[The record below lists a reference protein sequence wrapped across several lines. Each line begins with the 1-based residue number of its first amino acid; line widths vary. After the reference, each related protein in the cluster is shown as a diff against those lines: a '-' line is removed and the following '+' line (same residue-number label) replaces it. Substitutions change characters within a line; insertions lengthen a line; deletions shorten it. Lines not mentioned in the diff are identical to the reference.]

1 MRGKGGIWTR
11 WIVLALAVGLQAGC
25 AAKWAYREGQ
35 DQAKQG
41 NWDLAVARFTR
52 ALQKDPDNIGYK
64 IALENAR
71 TQASRQH
78 YEAAKR
84 HLMADQ
90 IDQAAQELQIASN
103 YDPGNKAAADDLVNV
118 QERIRAREAERR
130 RMSDMDVLKARA
142 QAAPPPLPVL
152 SPQSTAPISIKFE
165 NASLQKILETMG
177 RLAGVN
183 VLFDESFRDKT
194 GVSIDLR
201 NESFK
206 DALDRITFVNRLFY
220 KVLDTGTIIIV
231 PESAAKRRTYD
242 ERVLRT
248 FYLENSETKDM
259 ETLIKTG
266 IGSQTLTVVSNASL
280 GAMTVF
286 GTPDEVAV
294 AETIVNLH
302 DKARGEVVV
311 ELEILEV
318 NRNKLKQYGIEL
330 SNYSASATFAPTGQ
344 NGELTG
350 GFTNIRAQV
359 LSSLNV
365 SDFVLSIPSTI
376 TLRFLQNEDNARLLA
391 NPRLRAAEG
400 KKTSLR
406 IGTEVPIPVT
416 TFTATQA
423 GTSSFAPAT
432 SFNYK
437 NVGVNLEITPRVNPN
452 GDISLEMDAEFS
464 SIGADRNVGTGANP
478 LNVPTFLTRKV
489 TGTLRLH
496 DGETTLLGGLL
507 ASTDTDTFAGIL
519 GVQSIP
525 ILNKVLTSRKK
536 THEDQEILMS
546 LTPHLVR
553 APKVTASDLQSVYIG
568 TRELTRMNPSRT
580 LPLGVPEDQLAPVGG
595 TSAPPP
601 GPTSPPAGATGVTA
615 APFGATGTTGATG
628 AGGITTPLPSPSPG
642 APAPGSV
649 NPPVPPVGA
658 APIIPPGA
666 GVGPPSGVAPPV
678 LTPSPSPLPSPGGP
692 TGAVSS
698 SASALPSDTTPV
710 GATAAVN
717 GGAGATAASP
727 APVTRATAAV
737 FSPAEVR
744 IPVGGT
750 GTIGIVVMAAQDL
763 RGIDLTVTYD
773 PAVVEALDASPG
785 PLLTLDGSP
794 VGVNRGVET
803 GRLRVQ
809 FTRAAGS
816 AGSGVVATMTFRG
829 LKAGAATVAVEAL
842 TATSIA
848 GPAVIPVA
856 GASRITVTP

>member
-1 MRGKGGIWTR
+1 MRWAI
-11 WIVLALAVGLQAGC
+11 LALAVAVQAGC
-25 AAKWAYREGQ
+25 ASRWAYRQGEGE
-35 DQAKQG
+35 AKKG
-41 NWDLAVARFTR
+41 NWDLAVARFTK
-52 ALQKDPDNIGYK
+52 ALQKDPGNIGYK

-71 TQASRQH
+71 VQASRQH
-78 YEAAKR
+78 YETARR
-84 HLMADQ
+84 HLQADQ
-90 IDQAAQELQIASN
+90 LDQAAQELQIAAN
-103 YDPGNKAAADDLVNV
+103 YDPGNKSAADDLVMV
-118 QERIRAREAERR
+118 QERIREQEAQKKRL
-130 RMSDMDVLKARA
+130 SDFDQMKALA

-220 KVLDTGTIIIV
+220 KVLDTTTIIII

-248 FYLENSETKDM
+248 FYLENAETKDM

-266 IGSQTLTVVSNASL
+266 IGSQTLTVVSNAAL

-294 AETIVNLH
+294 AEKIVGLH

-330 SNYSASATFAPTGQ
+330 SNYSAQATFAPTGTA
-344 NGELTG
+344 GELSN
-350 GFTNIRAQV
+350 GFTNVRAQV

-365 SDFVLSIPSTI
+365 SDFVVSIPSTV
-376 TLRFLQNEDNARLLA
+376 LVRFLQNEDTGRLLA

-416 TFTATQA
+416 TFTSTQA
-423 GTSSFAPAT
+423 GSSTFAPAT

-525 ILNKVLTSRKK
+525 ILNKFLTSRKK

-553 APKVTASDLQSVYIG
+553 APKVTAADMQPVYIG
-568 TRELTRMNPSRT
+568 TRELTKMNPSRT
-580 LPLGVPEDQLAPVGG
+580 LPLGVPEDQLAPVG
-595 TSAPPP
+595 S
-601 GPTSPPAGATGVTA
+601 TSPQAPGAPVAPAA
-615 APFGATGTTGATG
+615 A
-628 AGGITTPLPSPSPG
+628 PSPSPG
-642 APAPGSV
+642 APAPGSLS
-649 NPPVPPVGA
+649 PPVPPPGVPA
-658 APIIPPGA
+658 NIPPA
-666 GVGPPSGVAPPV
+666 SGVGPPAGVTPPVAPPPS
-678 LTPSPSPLPSPGGP
+678 PSPSPLSSGAGPSATMPPSSPASGP
-692 TGAVSS
+692 AGAG
-698 SASALPSDTTPV
+698 PSGPAAR
-710 GATAAVN
+710 GAT
-717 GGAGATAASP
+717 
-727 APVTRATAAV
+727 AV

-750 GTIGIVVMAAQDL
+750 GTVGVVVMGAQDL

-773 PAVVEALDASPG
+773 PSLLDAQDVSPG

-794 VGVNRGVET
+794 VGVNRGLET

-829 LKAGAATVAVEAL
+829 LKPGAAIVAVEAL
-842 TATSIA
+842 MTTSA
-848 GPAVIPVA
+848 SGTVAVPVA
-856 GASRITVTP
+856 GTSRITVGP